1 MAIQWKFIVKEYAR
15 ECGGKVKKNILIL
28 GAGLMQKPAILSAK
42 ELGFRCCVIDA
53 DENAICV
60 NLADE
65 FQKID
70 LKDKEKI
77 TEYAKKLQS
86 SENSLAAV
94 FTAGTDFSASVSYVC
109 EQCGLQQ
116 NSHSYQAALNASI
129 KTKMRECFAQH
140 GIPSPAFVS
149 VQKQDCNNQLIKKI
163 LQKMSFPLVVKPV
176 DNMGARGCRMIRY
189 ENEFLSS
196 VQTAVDYS
204 RTQNAIIEQYMEG
217 PEFSI
222 DALVYDGTFTVTGF
236 AVRHIKYPP
245 YFIEIGHT
253 MPCQID
259 EKMHNQ
265 LISVFALGAKALG
278 LTCGAAKA
286 DIKFTKNG
294 PMIGEIAARLSGG
307 YMSGWTFP
315 YASDLNLTKQGI
327 LIAAGMTPNELLE
340 KRIPVDYE
348 PSSLCQNHEKPY
360 ELFEIPCVRTSAE
373 RAWYSIPGVVE
384 YIENINEYS
393 DKAVFDIL
401 PRSQVQLGS
410 KVDFPRN
417 NVEKCGN
424 VIAVSHNPQIAVQA
438 AEDAVSNIFITLK
451 PDTKETD
458 EFLFGQTKD
467 DEKSFPP
474 SAFSEIP
481 EKILKNLSG
490 TIKENQKVSECIPS
504 VLQEQKYQ
512 EMKDW
517 SFNTLEQ
524 IAHKFDILR
533 KRHPALDLKIFWQT
547 VIRGGLQAAVYLSD
561 SIK

>member
-1 MAIQWKFIVKEYAR
+1 MAIQWKFIAKKCAEL
-15 ECGGKVKKNILIL
+15 CGEKVKKNILIL

-53 DENAICV
+53 DENAVCV
-60 NLADE
+60 PLADE

-70 LKDKEKI
+70 LKNKEQI

-86 SENSLAAV
+86 SENSLVAV

-109 EQCGLQQ
+109 EQCGLQK
-116 NSHSYQAALNASI
+116 NAHSYRSALNASI
-129 KTKMRECFAQH
+129 KTKMRECFAQQE
-140 GIPSPAFVS
+140 IPSPSFMN
-149 VQKQDCNNQLIKKI
+149 VQKDECNAQLLPKV
-163 LQKMSFPLVVKPV
+163 LQKMSFPFVVKPV
-176 DNMGARGCRMIRY
+176 DNMGARGCRMIRN
-189 ENEFLSS
+189 ETEFLSS
-196 VQTAVDYS
+196 VTTAVNYS

-236 AVRHIKYPP
+236 AVRHIEFSP

-253 MPCQID
+253 MPCQLD

-327 LIAAGMTPNELLE
+327 LISAGMNPQELLE
-340 KRIPVDYE
+340 KRVPVDYE
-348 PSSLCQNHEKPY
+348 PSILCQNKEKPY

-373 RAWYSIPGVVE
+373 RAWYSIPGEVE

-401 PRSQVQLGS
+401 PRAQVHLGS

-424 VIAVSHNPQIAVQA
+424 VIAVSHNSQIAVQA
-438 AEDAVSNIFITLK
+438 AEDAVSNVFITIK
-451 PDTKETD
+451 PNTQETD
-458 EFLFGQTKD
+458 DFLSGKTKD
-467 DEKSFPP
+467 DEKDFPP
-474 SAFSEIP
+474 SAFPEIP
-481 EKILKNLSG
+481 KNLLENLSG
-490 TIKENQKVSECIPS
+490 TIKENQKISECIPV
-504 VLQEQKYQ
+504 VLQEQHYQ
-512 EMKDW
+512 GMKDW

-524 IAHKFDILR
+524 IAQKFDILR
-533 KRHPALDLKIFWQT
+533 QKHPALDTKKFWQA
-547 VIRGGLQAAVYLSD
+547 VLRGGLQAAVYFSD
-561 SIK
+561 SAK